1 MLETRRIT
9 RRKVVLRTTARDSE
23 KVQKQL
29 DELLQ
34 SIAKLQLEVDEAT
47 QRKVD
52 FEKQVEK
59 LMRGYKIPKH
69 EWGELV
75 AQIVD
80 TFSRTSKEVDPQK
93 LYNKLNEKDF
103 FSCVKVQ
110 LTELAKI
117 MSEKE
122 IEAIATIEHSKK
134 TGDKFEIVRPKKK
147 VSKK

>member
-9 RRKVVLRTTARDSE
+9 RRKVVLRNTAREADL
-23 KVQKQL
+23 VTKQL
-29 DELLQ
+29 DTLLQ
-34 SIAKLQLEVDEAT
+34 SIATLQQEIENAAQERVDL
-47 QRKVD
+47 
-52 FEKQVEK
+52 EKQVEK
-59 LMRGYKIPKH
+59 LMRGNKIKEH

-75 AQIVD
+75 ARIVD
-80 TFSRTSKEVDPQK
+80 VYSRTSKEVDPQK

-122 IEAIATIEHSKK
+122 IEKIATIEHSKK
-134 TGDKFEIVRPKKK
+134 TGDKFEIIRPKKK